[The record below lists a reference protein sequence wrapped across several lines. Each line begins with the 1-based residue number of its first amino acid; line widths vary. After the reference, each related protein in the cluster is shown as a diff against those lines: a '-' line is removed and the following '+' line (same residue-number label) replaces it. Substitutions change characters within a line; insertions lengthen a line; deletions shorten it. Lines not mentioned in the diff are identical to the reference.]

1 MEKNS
6 DYVQLVTQAQLGDKE
21 CMNRLAE
28 AARERLYTYVYR
40 YTLSDEL
47 TEDIVQESILKM
59 LEVLNELKE
68 ADRFWP
74 WLFKIALNKIFSHR
88 RAEHKRKTVSKPAA
102 GLGDAQRQRQTAIA
116 NVVGQELKEIV
127 FAAMQKLKPEHRAV
141 INMRCY
147 DEMGYSEIA
156 KTIGCSEF
164 AAQMLFYRAKKSLKK
179 QLSRRGFGK
188 GSLLMAL
195 VLFGKMT
202 APSEAAAAKVAVM
215 SNAVKVGVP
224 ASLAAIAVSKTAVL
238 SLTTASILA
247 VGTIVT
253 TSAINGT
260 TNVPKNKPTTSLPV
274 IGQVD
279 PAADSIQECW
289 YYYPPNGNGSVMMRL
304 ESDADSIP
312 SYCQWLQNDQSN
324 YYMRKNIIYV
334 ENYRIWHKDLSVW
347 RLPTDSRQL
356 TDFLSQV
363 EGKRDKM
370 KYVPSYNNGLLVVLR
385 QNQNGSHSQI
395 THRRDISDEE
405 YFRYRWPA
413 GAKVVDNRD
422 AMHKRGW
429 TYFNIAG
436 QINGKEVEGRGRIP
450 FVYTASDMHW
460 PWIVL
465 KLGGNVVN
473 EADFA
478 GLGRPWM
485 GLHTI
490 DTIRRDAAQK
500 QIWFETKYDKR
511 TGNKSQV
518 ILKPEGVRIVYT
530 IDMEKDVIDKITLST
545 NDGREGELIFS
556 YLQEIGDTGND
567 FAEPGNQARIRE
579 RSEGISWLLEFVRN
593 N

>member
-1 MEKNS
+1 MEKNI
-6 DYVQLVTQAQLGDKE
+6 DHVQLVTQAQLGDKE
-21 CMNRLAE
+21 CLNRLAE

-47 TEDIVQESILKM
+47 TEDIIQESILKM

-88 RAEHKRKTVSKPAA
+88 RAEHKRRTVSKPAA
-102 GLGDAQRQRQTAIA
+102 GPGDAHRQRQTAIA

-156 KTIGCSEF
+156 QTIGCSKF

-215 SNAVKVGVP
+215 TTAVKVGVP
-224 ASLAAIAVSKTAVL
+224 ASLAAIAVSKTAIL
-238 SLTTASILA
+238 SLTTAGVLA
-247 VGTIVT
+247 VGTMVT
-253 TSAINGT
+253 TSAFDGT
-260 TNVPKNKPTTSLPV
+260 TNVPKNKPPASVPV

-279 PAADSIQECW
+279 PAVDSIQECW
-289 YYYPPNGNGSVMMRL
+289 YYYPPNGNGTVMMRL

-324 YYMRKNIIYV
+324 YYRRKNTIYV

-347 RLPTDSRQL
+347 RLPTDSPQL
-356 TDFLSQV
+356 TDFLSRA
-363 EGKRDKM
+363 EGRREEM
-370 KYVPSYNNGLLVVLR
+370 RYVPQRAGGLLVVVK
-385 QNQNGSHSQI
+385 QDQNGSHSQI

-413 GAKVVDNRD
+413 GAEVKDNRD

-429 TYFNIAG
+429 TYFNITG
-436 QINGKEVEGRGRIP
+436 QINDKEVRGRGRIP
-450 FVYTASDMHW
+450 FVFVASRRHW
-460 PWIVL
+460 PWVVL
-465 KLGGNVVN
+465 KVAENIAN
-473 EADFA
+473 EVSFA
-478 GLGRPWM
+478 GLSRPWM

-490 DTIRRDAAQK
+490 DTVRRDATEK
-500 QIWFETKYDKR
+500 RIWFETRYNKR
-511 TGNKSQV
+511 TGKAQV
-518 ILKPEGVRIVYT
+518 VLKPEEGKIVYT
-530 IDMEKDVIDKITLST
+530 VDMKKDVIESIEFSGDTQ
-545 NDGREGELIFS
+545 GRLNFN
-556 YLQEIGDTGND
+556 YLQEIDNIGNE
-567 FAEPGNQARIRE
+567 FVGPARQANIPE
-579 RSEGISWLLEFVRN
+579 RSEGMSWLLELISN

>member
-1 MEKNS
+1 MEKNV
-6 DYVQLVTQAQLGDKE
+6 DYVQLVTKAQLGDKE
-21 CMNRLAE
+21 SLNRLAE
-28 AARERLYTYVYR
+28 AVEERLYAYVYR
-40 YTLSDEL
+40 YTLSEEL

-88 RAEHKRKTVSKPAA
+88 RAEHKRKNFPKPVA

-224 ASLAAIAVSKTAVL
+224 ASLAAMAASKTAVL
-238 SLTTASILA
+238 SLTMAGVLA
-247 VGTIVT
+247 VGTMAVT
-253 TSAINGT
+253 SKPDKTIAPLS
-260 TNVPKNKPTTSLPV
+260 NKPVGSSLTTKS
-274 IGQVD
+274 
-279 PAADSIQECW
+279 AADSIKECW
-289 YYYPPNGNGSVMMRL
+289 YYYPPNGNGAVMTRL
-304 ESDADSIP
+304 ELSAESMQ
-312 SYCQWLQNDQSN
+312 SYCQWLQTDQSN
-324 YYMRKNIIYV
+324 YYRRKNTIYV
-334 ENYRIWHKDLSVW
+334 ENYRIWHSDLSVW
-347 RLPTDSRQL
+347 RLPTDNRQL

-363 EGKRDKM
+363 EGKSEAMR
-370 KYVPSYNNGLLVVLR
+370 YVPHRAGGLVIVVK
-385 QNQNGSHSQI
+385 QDQNGNRSQI

-405 YFRYRWPA
+405 YFRYKWPA

-422 AMHKRGW
+422 VMHRRGW
-429 TYFNIAG
+429 TYFNITG
-436 QINGKEVEGRGRIP
+436 QIDEKEVRGRGRIP
-450 FVYTASDMHW
+450 LIYAASNRHW
-460 PWIVL
+460 PWVEL
-465 KLGGNVVN
+465 KIGENVVN
-473 EADFA
+473 EVSFA
-478 GLGRPWM
+478 GLSRPWM

-490 DTIRRDAAQK
+490 DTI
-500 QIWFETKYDKR
+500 
-511 TGNKSQV
+511 
-518 ILKPEGVRIVYT
+518 
-530 IDMEKDVIDKITLST
+530 
-545 NDGREGELIFS
+545 
-556 YLQEIGDTGND
+556 
-567 FAEPGNQARIRE
+567 
-579 RSEGISWLLEFVRN
+579 
-593 N
+593 